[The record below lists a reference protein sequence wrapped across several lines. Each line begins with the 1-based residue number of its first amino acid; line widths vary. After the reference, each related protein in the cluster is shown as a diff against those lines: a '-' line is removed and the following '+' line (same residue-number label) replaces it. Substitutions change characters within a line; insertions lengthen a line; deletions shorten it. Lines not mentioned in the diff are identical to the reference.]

1 MKLNLEEQERIDT
14 LRYFLRDWGK
24 YIVALIAVI
33 IIAYTVDS
41 LWGWYQVRDSSKA
54 AVLYQ
59 NFSDAL
65 KSNNTK
71 SLYSITDT
79 MENNY
84 AANEYTAM
92 ASIMAAKVAKTKDN
106 NVLAEKYL
114 KFVVTNAK
122 NKGLCD
128 VARLRL
134 ADVYIDEQKFNLVVP
149 LLMEKHDKN
158 FDALYYSKRGD
169 LYLARGD
176 LTKARDAYKEA
187 LKIAGDNQSV
197 AEIIQMRLDVLGN
210 N

>member
-33 IIAYTVDS
+33 IIAYTADA
-41 LWGWYQVRDSSKA
+41 LWNWYQVRDSAKA
-54 AVLYQ
+54 AKLYQ
-59 NFSDAL
+59 RFNDAV
-65 KSNNTK
+65 KSNNNTQ
-71 SLYSITDT
+71 LYAIVDT

-84 AANEYTAM
+84 AANEYTTM
-92 ASIMAAKVAKTKDN
+92 ASIMAAKMAKTKDN
-106 NVLAEKYL
+106 NALSEKYL

-122 NKGLCD
+122 NNGLVD
-128 VARLRL
+128 IARLRL
-134 ADVYIDEQKFNLVVP
+134 ADVYIDEHKFNLVVP
-149 LLMEKHDKN
+149 LLMEKHDKG
-158 FDALYYSKRGD
+158 FDAFYYSKRGD
-169 LYLARGD
+169 LYLAKGD
-176 LTKARDAYKEA
+176 LTRARDAYKEA